1 MENIQSY
8 NELISKISA
17 KQRSFLLLY
26 KQGSELSS
34 CALNNLTG
42 ISVRNGEELGMMAAD
57 VSRVRDIHG
66 KFGVNSVPALL
77 VFEKDHFVNV
87 IKGCHDGEYYKAL
100 AENAIFMAK
109 AKASGMAQKNVT
121 VYSTPTCSWCN
132 TLKAYLR
139 KQGIYF
145 TDIDV
150 SRDENAAQELVRRSG
165 QSGVPQTEID
175 GQIIVGF
182 DKTRINT
189 MLGING

>member
-1 MENIQSY
+1 MEYIQSY
-8 NELISKISA
+8 NDLITKISG

-42 ISVRNGEELGMMAAD
+42 IALEKGEELGMMAAD
-57 VSRVRDIHG
+57 VSTVRDIHE

-77 VFEKDHFVNV
+77 VFEKDHFMNV
-87 IKGCHDGEYYKAL
+87 IKGCHDSEYYKAL
-100 AENAIFMAK
+100 AENAIYMAK
-109 AKASGMAQKNVT
+109 SKASGKVQKSVT

-145 TDIDV
+145 MDIDV
-150 SRDENAAQELVRRSG
+150 SRDEHAAQELVRRSG

-189 MLGING
+189 LLGING

>member
-8 NELISKISA
+8 NDLISKISG

-26 KQGSELSS
+26 KQGSKLSS
-34 CALNNLTG
+34 CALNNLSG
-42 ISVRNGEELGMMAAD
+42 VAPENSEELGMMAAD
-57 VSRVRDIHG
+57 VSKVRDIHER
-66 KFGVNSVPALL
+66 FGVNSVPSLL
-77 VFEKDHFVNV
+77 VFEKDQFVNV
-87 IKGCHDGEYYKAL
+87 IKGCQDGEYYKAL

-109 AKASGMAQKNVT
+109 AKTSGKIQKSVT

-182 DKTRINT
+182 DRTRINT